1 MSRPQLKLPKKSIA
15 CNPEAPLD
23 TSTSSLTPSRA
34 GERKSSSDLST
45 PPVAGVV
52 APPLVSERTVDI
64 MCCSEQARLERI
76 AKRILGRF
84 RPVSQSW
91 FFTYAK
97 SLMRLTD
104 EPLNRSRD
112 TLAKIYRYKDLH
124 EIMQVL
130 TEPGDAGPFDE
141 EISADDWETDIVQ
154 AALIERKVRTID
166 IIQSRNPNV
175 RYDPNTVCTSDEVYC
190 LGLFNTPS
198 THQIA
203 VRELDL
209 PKRTSLERRM
219 RRNAFDIDIE
229 SQTP

>member
-1 MSRPQLKLPKKSIA
+1 MSRPQLKLPKKSTA
-15 CNPEAPLD
+15 YNTEALLD
-23 TSTSSLTPSRA
+23 ISTSSLKPMHA
-34 GERKSSSDLST
+34 GKSKSTSDVST
-45 PPVAGVV
+45 SPIAGVV
-52 APPLVSERTVDI
+52 ATPLVSERTMGS
-64 MCCSEQARLERI
+64 MCYSEQARLEQI

-104 EPLNRSRD
+104 ESLNRSRD
-112 TLAKIYRYKDLH
+112 TLAKIYRYRDLH

-130 TEPGDAGPFDE
+130 TQRGDSGPFDE
-141 EISADDWETDIVQ
+141 DISADDWETDIVQ
-154 AALIERKVRTID
+154 AALIERKDRTID
-166 IIQSRNPNV
+166 IIQSRNPNI

-198 THQIA
+198 THRIS

-219 RRNAFDIDIE
+219 RRSAFDIE
-229 SQTP
+229 S